1 MNIYKESHSA
11 NILSKHQKSFLQCC
25 CNIDIKV
32 VPFLVKH
39 IVCRLVLAFM
49 NRYQNIEVYIVYR
62 DVSLKYCDSEFEPY
76 HPGLHMTGKKRQT
89 SDSFSQPDHYKL
101 TAAEF
106 KKKKKKILSSL
117 IILDKHPAS
126 NTHTQTRSPL
136 LSVLASERITC
147 PWMVDGRRTNSIPL
161 SKGLL

>member
-25 CNIDIKV
+25 CNIDIEV

-62 DVSLKYCDSEFEPY
+62 DVSLKYRDSEFEPY
-76 HPGLHMTGKKRQT
+76 HPGLHMTGEIRQT
-89 SDSFSQPDHYKL
+89 SDSLSQPGHY
-101 TAAEF
+101 
-106 KKKKKKILSSL
+106 
-117 IILDKHPAS
+117 
-126 NTHTQTRSPL
+126 
-136 LSVLASERITC
+136 
-147 PWMVDGRRTNSIPL
+147 
-161 SKGLL
+161 